1 MLAVS
6 DIDFTGVSNSSE
18 INLSPTLSGNL
29 NIDGQ
34 NHIIDLHGVSYNFG
48 GNSGNNLT
56 VKNFKAMY
64 AYNYYGA
71 FRPSSGS
78 VTFKNINYFGSQMV
92 EASNTNVY
100 MDGTVN
106 TFNVPNI
113 SDVMVNGGK
122 QYATEA
128 NNQENMNVK
137 KLFIEPQC

>member
-1 MLAVS
+1 
-6 DIDFTGVSNSSE
+6 
-18 INLSPTLSGNL
+18 
-29 NIDGQ
+29 
-34 NHIIDLHGVSYNFG
+34 
-48 GNSGNNLT
+48 
-56 VKNFKAMY
+56 MY

-137 KLFIEPQC
+137 KTFY